1 MAGIDILNQFPNS
14 KMAAA
19 AQLGQSRFRSVEST
33 SAITPAQKTGSAQLT
48 GVAGN
53 TSTAQLLTLC
63 GLTTS
68 FSEIMLTITT
78 SVAGVVIAQ
87 SGNPGVRYPQ
97 GQSATFNDVTLTSN
111 QLQIG
116 TVAGDVVTIN
126 YVGV

>member
-33 SAITPAQKTGSAQLT
+33 SAITPAQKTGSATLT

-68 FSEIMLTITT
+68 FSEIMLIITT

-87 SGNPGVRYPQ
+87 GGSSTRYPQ
-97 GQSATFNDVTLTSN
+97 GQSATFNDVSLTAN
-111 QLQIG
+111 QLQVG